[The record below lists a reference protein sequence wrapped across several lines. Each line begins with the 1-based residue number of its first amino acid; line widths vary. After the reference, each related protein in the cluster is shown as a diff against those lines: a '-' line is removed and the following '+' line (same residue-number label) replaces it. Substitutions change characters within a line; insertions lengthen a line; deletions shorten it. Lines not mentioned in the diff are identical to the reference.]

1 MAQAIRSEHST
12 PADELRR
19 LLSAAEDQ
27 LPHVKGSGAQVVDFL
42 LGLDDIAD
50 LWPQVEAM
58 GADLRPEAGRWETT
72 EALVHKQ
79 GPTIVRE
86 IGAAGGFE
94 AARAR
99 YHPDGQAEWWWQLDR
114 EVQQNRIQRIRKA
127 VLTLLVIVI
136 IGAVALVVINRVI
149 PTDPLYQAAF
159 SKQMTGQRLI
169 EDGKNYPG
177 AIQAFQ
183 EATVLTPNDAEPW
196 LWLGVTQKKIGD
208 SQAAEK
214 SFARARSIL
223 GKDLELYI
231 QRGMILSGIG
241 LLDDARA
248 DIDAALK
255 IDPEEPRA
263 WLYLAN
269 IQESQGQLGEAI
281 KSLERASEMSEKHD
295 QPQLTAITRYRL
307 AVLYQQFQGESIR
320 PPTPT
325 PTPSATSTPGA

>member
-1 MAQAIRSEHST
+1 MAQAIRSEQFT
-12 PADELRR
+12 PADELRK

-27 LPHVKGSGAQVVDFL
+27 MPHLKGSGAQVVDFL
-42 LGLDDIAD
+42 LSLDQIAD
-50 LWPQVEAM
+50 LWPQVEAQ
-58 GADLRPEAGRWETT
+58 GADLRPEAGRRETT

-99 YHPDGQAEWWWQLDR
+99 YHSDGLAEWWWWLDR

-127 VLTLLVIVI
+127 VLTLLVVAI
-136 IGAVALVVINRVI
+136 IGAVALFVINRVI
-149 PTDPLYQAAF
+149 PTDPKYQAAL
-159 SKQMTGQRLI
+159 SKQMAGQRLI
-169 EDGKNYPG
+169 EDGKDYPG
-177 AIQAFQ
+177 AIKAFQ
-183 EATVLTPNDAEPW
+183 EATVLTPGDAEPW
-196 LWLGVTQKKIGD
+196 LWLGGTQKKIGD
-208 SQAAEK
+208 NEAAEQ

-231 QRGMILSGIG
+231 QRSMILSEIG

-248 DIDAALK
+248 DLDAALK

-269 IQESQGQLGEAI
+269 VQESQGQLGAAI
-281 KSLERASEMSEKHD
+281 KSLESASAMSEKRD
-295 QPQLTAITRYRL
+295 QPQLTAIARYRL
-307 AVLYQQFQGESIR
+307 AILYQQYQGQSLQSS
-320 PPTPT
+320 TPT
-325 PTPSATSTPGA
+325 PTPRP